1 MTAVFYCKSYK
12 LKTRKGLCTSSITM
26 PYKLQTV
33 DGSVHFGFPANEAQE
48 EEGSLRQVTVL
59 AGVCAEFKS

>member
-1 MTAVFYCKSYK
+1 
-12 LKTRKGLCTSSITM
+12 M

-33 DGSVHFGFPANEAQE
+33 GGSVYFGFPANEAEE

-59 AGVCAEFKS
+59 AGVCVEFKS

>member
-1 MTAVFYCKSYK
+1 
-12 LKTRKGLCTSSITM
+12 M

-33 DGSVHFGFPANEAQE
+33 GGSVYFGFPANEAEE

-59 AGVCAEFKS
+59 AGVCVDFKS